1 MVGWFLQAV
10 FSLALTRYLYKLV
23 KFLMQLILSFHLNTK
38 TDTTKLTQFLVS
50 WAKKTSTPMKLLPLI
65 KKTKLLTLIK
75 SPHVFKKSKDQFFI
89 SLFVVKIQLMVFN
102 LKPFYKM
109 LTYLNNTIE
118 LLCVKVEVRND
129 F

>member
-1 MVGWFLQAV
+1 
-10 FSLALTRYLYKLV
+10 
-23 KFLMQLILSFHLNTK
+23 MQLILSFHLNTK

-50 WAKKTSTPMKLLPLI
+50 WAKKTSTPMKLLPLN

-109 LTYLNNTIE
+109 LTYLNNTVE
-118 LLCVKVEVRND
+118 LLCIKVEVRHD

>member
-1 MVGWFLQAV
+1 
-10 FSLALTRYLYKLV
+10 
-23 KFLMQLILSFHLNTK
+23 MQLILSFHLNTK
-38 TDTTKLTQFLVS
+38 TDTTKLTQFFVS
-50 WAKKTSTPMKLLPLI
+50 FSKKTSTPMKLLPLN

-109 LTYLNNTIE
+109 LTYLNNTVE
-118 LLCVKVEVRND
+118 LLCIKVEVRHD